1 VKGRCTLAGDEARSL
16 SSIASLLALEAGVAE
31 AGVWGAE
38 YESQSLNVLS
48 GITHPDHR
56 TQEKVRY
63 LCDYFNAAVK
73 LFGKTPEFHAENH
86 EFLLDELC
94 FHLSVQRDPLLY
106 VDSNL
111 SHPLWDDE
119 GTLKRF
125 KNYPAFVLQRRA
137 FLGLATPK
145 AKRAWLS
152 QNGQGFLMKAKTL
165 YADMR
170 RAYLRIRVDAV
181 ISYIVCKHDLDY
193 HIDEMSEGIRT
204 IVSLLILAGHH
215 EKDMLDLFDRIIERN
230 PKTYPF
236 PRKLV
241 KASLA
246 SKKRYLKNLTLKEQ
260 FRSLRYVSQKPKR
273 TEHFVFR
280 CFGIRTTTEFSAEY
294 DDVRFVHASNTRF
307 NKLKLALAKRD
318 QGNDFFDTKDCVYAI
333 VRTKNNSTNA
343 GARIA
348 LSVVRRAIDHLKAQI
363 GDGFHLDSSSYLTTS
378 NFTNVGWRLSFN
390 DGVIRLGR
398 MDFDRFQRSSFAMLK
413 SVVAQSKEELLK
425 HEGVYTRAAI
435 SSLPSDYW
443 IYAEVLFPKLNTLQ
457 RIDRLAEVS
466 AIYQSQAILK
476 LLTAHLWTITS
487 PINTTRAVLG
497 ITKEQSDAHHALD
510 YEADSIMDWVEKNVS
525 VPIARRLVSF
535 ARAAQRASPRDYYDR
550 NRRSW
555 IQAYGQRNSILHRN
569 EFHEETLLI
578 SEIALS
584 RHTQRIRRA
593 IMSKIATQPSL
604 PLDDVIASL

>member
-1 VKGRCTLAGDEARSL
+1 M
-16 SSIASLLALEAGVAE
+16 
-31 AGVWGAE
+31 
-38 YESQSLNVLS
+38 
-48 GITHPDHR
+48 
-56 TQEKVRY
+56 
-63 LCDYFNAAVK
+63 
-73 LFGKTPEFHAENH
+73 
-86 EFLLDELC
+86 FLVDELC
-94 FHLSVQRDPLLY
+94 FHLSLQRDPLLY
-106 VDSNL
+106 VDSAL
-111 SHPLWDDE
+111 RHFLWDDDT
-119 GTLKRF
+119 TLKGF
-125 KNYPAFVLQRRA
+125 KNYPAFALQRQA

-145 AKRAWLS
+145 AKRTWLS
-152 QNGQGFLMKAKTL
+152 QNGQDLLMKAKAL

-170 RAYLRIRVDAV
+170 RSYLRIKVDEV
-181 ISYIVCKHDLDY
+181 ISYIVCKHDVD
-193 HIDEMSEGIRT
+193 HHADEMSEAIRT
-204 IVSLLILAGHH
+204 IVSLLILEGHH
-215 EKDMLDLFDRIIERN
+215 EKDLLDLFDRIIERN

-236 PRKLV
+236 PRKLA
-241 KASLA
+241 KSSLA

-273 TEHFVFR
+273 TEYFVFR
-280 CFGIRTTTEFSAEY
+280 CFGIRTTTEFTAEY
-294 DDVRFVHASNTRF
+294 DNVQFVHASNTRF
-307 NKLKLALAKRD
+307 DKLKLALAKRD
-318 QGNDFFDTKDCVYAI
+318 RGNDFFAAKDCVYAI

-343 GARIA
+343 GARTA
-348 LSVVRRAIDHLKAQI
+348 LSVVRKAIEHLKAQI

-378 NFTNVGWRLSFN
+378 NFANIGWRLSFN

-413 SVVAQSKEELLK
+413 SVVGQAKEDLLK

-443 IYAEVLFPKLNTLQ
+443 IYAEVLFPKMNTVQ

-466 AIYQSQAILK
+466 AMYQPEATLK
-476 LLTAHLWTITS
+476 LLAAHLWTITS
-487 PINTTRAVLG
+487 PINTAREVLG
-497 ITKEQSDAHHALD
+497 ISKEQGDAHHALG
-510 YEADSIMDWVEKNVS
+510 YEEDSILGWVEQNVS

-535 ARAAQRASPRDYYDR
+535 ARSAQRARPVDYHER

-569 EFHEETLLI
+569 EFHEETLVI

-584 RHTQRIRRA
+584 RHVQRIRRA